1 MKKKKFRK
9 KGLFTLLLLCLFIMS
24 ASVTVSAATN
34 LLTSVK
40 QAKAGT
46 WQRDDR
52 TDSKYVYTDGRS
64 PKSCWLKSRRK
75 ILQL

>member
-9 KGLFTLLLLCLFIMS
+9 KGLFALLLLCLFIMS

-40 QAKAGT
+40 QAKEGT
-46 WQRDDR
+46 WKRDAEGR
-52 TDSKYVYTDGRS
+52 KYVYTDGRH
-64 PKSCWLKSRRK
+64 PKSRWLKVK
-75 ILQL
+75 GK